1 MIEIEVTCFIGSD
14 IYAIIDYFISKS
26 EHMDRLQ
33 AMQVF
38 TEVVKRG
45 SFTAAADHLDMS
57 RVKATR
63 FVSELEKWLG
73 TRLLQRSTRRVSLT
87 EAGQACLVQCQQMLE
102 LENGLQAT
110 IGQRDSSPKG
120 QLRITSSS
128 SFGQLHLATAVTDY
142 LQRYPDV
149 SVDMM
154 MLDRTVNLIEERID
168 LAIRISGELDPG
180 LVARRLAPCRSVICA
195 SPAYLAAHGT
205 PTTPEQLAEHNC
217 LTYSNFGKG
226 EWRFQHPQ
234 TDEIGVPVSG
244 NLSANEVGALTAA
257 TLAGAGIALQPTYLA
272 GPYIRSGE
280 LTPLLEAWHPPEL
293 VIWGVYLSRQHVPAA
308 LRSMLDFLVERFS
321 ETPYWDR

>member
-1 MIEIEVTCFIGSD
+1 
-14 IYAIIDYFISKS
+14 
-26 EHMDRLQ
+26 MDRLQ

-102 LENGLQAT
+102 LETGIQAT
-110 IGQRDSSPKG
+110 LGQRDSSPKG
-120 QLRITSSS
+120 QLRITSST
-128 SFGQLHLATAVTDY
+128 SFGQSHLAAAVTDY
-142 LQRYPDV
+142 LQQYPQV

-154 MLDRTVNLIEERID
+154 MVDRTVNLIEDRID

-180 LVARRLAPCRSVICA
+180 LVARRLAPCHSVICA
-195 SPAYLAAHGT
+195 APTYLERQGT
-205 PTTPEQLAEHNC
+205 PITPEQLTKHNC
-217 LTYSNFGKG
+217 LTYTNFGKG
-226 EWRFQHPQ
+226 EWRFQHPNAP
-234 TDEIGVPVSG
+234 EVSVPVTG
-244 NLSANEVGALTAA
+244 NLSANEAGALTAA
-257 TLAGAGIALQPTYLA
+257 ALAGAGIALQPTYLVS
-272 GPYIRSGE
+272 PYIRCGE
-280 LTPLLEAWHPPEL
+280 LIPLLVNWSPPEL
-293 VIWGVYLSRQHVPAA
+293 IIWGVYLSRQHVPAA

-321 ETPYWDR
+321 DTPYWDR